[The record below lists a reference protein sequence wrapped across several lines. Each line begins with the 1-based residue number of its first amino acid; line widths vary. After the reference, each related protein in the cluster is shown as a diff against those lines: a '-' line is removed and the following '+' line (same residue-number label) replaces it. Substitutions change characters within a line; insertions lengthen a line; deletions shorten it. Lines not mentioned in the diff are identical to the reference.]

1 MCPLEIQGGFGSYSG
16 YAPATQ
22 LQRCVISLGV
32 SRTNGTGYRFKSFD
46 AARAMAS
53 ANPNE
58 VSWPELRTSTS
69 ADHQDLKSPEELEE
83 EDRAAKSAKLQELIR
98 RGNPRDLAAAQE
110 LMKYLAGA
118 VSCLVQCK
126 RSQLTGRNQKRR
138 STTPHKRSTNW
149 IKSNRKLFSLMTC
162 SITPA
167 KARRSGSRETRMNK
181 WHRLVGVLGQRSRNG
196 SRKIPERGII

>member
-1 MCPLEIQGGFGSYSG
+1 
-16 YAPATQ
+16 
-22 LQRCVISLGV
+22 
-32 SRTNGTGYRFKSFD
+32 
-46 AARAMAS
+46 MAS

-58 VSWPELRTSTS
+58 VSWPEFRTSTS

-126 RSQLTGRNQKRR
+126 TLSADL
-138 STTPHKRSTNW
+138 
-149 IKSNRKLFSLMTC
+149 
-162 SITPA
+162 
-167 KARRSGSRETRMNK
+167 
-181 WHRLVGVLGQRSRNG
+181 
-196 SRKIPERGII
+196 

>member
-1 MCPLEIQGGFGSYSG
+1 MFIRNTRRIWFIFGICTGYSAIKVRHIACMSKTDG
-16 YAPATQ
+16 
-22 LQRCVISLGV
+22 I
-32 SRTNGTGYRFKSFD
+32 GYRFKSFD

-58 VSWPELRTSTS
+58 VSWPHRETIGS
-69 ADHQDLKSPEELEE
+69 ADDQDLKSPEELEE

-126 RSQLTGRNQKRR
+126 RSQLTSRNQKRR
-138 STTPHKRSTNW
+138 STTPHKRLMNW
-149 IKSNRKLFSLMTC
+149 IKSNRKLFSSTTC
-162 SITPA
+162 STMLG
-167 KARRSGSRETRMNK
+167 KARRSVLRETPMNK
-181 WHRLVGVLGQRSRNG
+181 WHRLVGVLGQRFRNG
-196 SRKIPERGII
+196 LRRIRVRGII